1 MNSKS
6 KTMLLLAILMI
17 ARLAFS
23 QELII
28 PTPEI
33 NENTKKSFFLLLDDI
48 PSELLKNYGINN
60 KTEIKES
67 SIGNPIAVFTFESD
81 SLKFTNTWR
90 IPLIIDNEFR
100 ALFTLYKNSDN
111 EYKVVDF
118 GAASL
123 AKEFF
128 NFGKE
133 SDFSAII
140 RVYQLRKDFFMF
152 TDKRGEWKFRPIPA
166 KEKRE
171 YRLHELI
178 ELIK

>member
-1 MNSKS
+1 MNIKS
-6 KTMLLLAILMI
+6 KTILLLAMLMI

-23 QELII
+23 QEPII

-33 NENTKKSFFLLLDDI
+33 NEKTKKSFFLFLDDI
-48 PSELLKNYGINN
+48 PSELLANYGINN
-60 KTEIKES
+60 KAEIKES
-67 SIGNPIAVFTFESD
+67 TIGNPIAVYTIESD

-100 ALFTLYKNSDN
+100 TLFTMYKNSDN

-118 GAASL
+118 GAVSL
-123 AKEFF
+123 GKEFF

-133 SDFSAII
+133 TDFSAII

-166 KEKRE
+166 KERRE
-171 YRLHELI
+171 YSLNELI
-178 ELIK
+178 SLIK